1 MKIILFQDE
10 GPELERAIARVF
22 ARVFKKESVLQSL
35 IRGSY

>member
-1 MKIILFQDE
+1 MKRIIFQDK
-10 GPELERAIARVF
+10 GPELEGAI